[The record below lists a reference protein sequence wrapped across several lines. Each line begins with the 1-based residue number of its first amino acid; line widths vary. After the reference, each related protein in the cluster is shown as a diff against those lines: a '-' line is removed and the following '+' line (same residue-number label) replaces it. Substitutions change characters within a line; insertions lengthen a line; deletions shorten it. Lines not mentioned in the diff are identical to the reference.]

1 MTVPIQTAITELVPG
16 DIRIRGY
23 SLDELMGNISY
34 TEAVYL
40 CIKGELPSK
49 AVSKMLEALM
59 MAIMDHSLWGA
70 ATPSARIV
78 CGGNPDPLHGICA
91 GILSIGPVT
100 GSPRHS
106 AHFVQSAYRL
116 MAEQKIPQDEAA
128 DRIIENC
135 ISKKERIPGFGHPLF
150 KLPSEPDIRARRL
163 REIAEQNGFVGPK
176 VKLYE
181 CIHSR
186 YLNKIGKHSLVINV
200 DGMMGA
206 IMSEMDFDDDMIDII
221 GVLSYLPGICAHT
234 YEELKAKSS
243 IGLVAAINEGV
254 TYSGP
259 AARKLPKDR
268 VK

>member
-16 DIRIRGY
+16 SIRVRGY
-23 SLDELMGNISY
+23 PLDELIGNISY

-40 CIKGELPSK
+40 CVKGELPSK
-49 AVSKMLEALM
+49 DVSKMLEALM

-70 ATPSARIV
+70 ATPAARIV

-106 AHFVQSAYRL
+106 AHFVQSAYKL
-116 MAEQKIPQDEAA
+116 MIDKKLSQEKAA
-128 DRIIENC
+128 DIIIEDY
-135 ISKKERIPGFGHPLF
+135 ISRKERIPGFGHPLF
-150 KLPSEPDIRARRL
+150 RLPNDPDIRARRL
-163 REIAEQNGFVGPK
+163 RELAERHGFIGEK

-186 YLNKIGKHSLVINV
+186 YLNKIEKHNLVINV

-221 GVLSYLPGICAHT
+221 GIFSYLPGICAHT
-234 YEELKAKSS
+234 YEELKTKSS
-243 IGLVAAINEGV
+243 IGLIAAINEGV
-254 TYSGP
+254 KYNGP
-259 AARKLPKDR
+259 TARRLPKDR
-268 VK
+268 L